1 MSGLYTIG
9 VVIVLFSIIAVIAFY
24 AYRLA
29 RTQRSGDTTDERLR
43 ALMDQR
49 RGASEAPA
57 PTVAAKGSASMTLP
71 WVRDRAAAQE
81 PDPSVVGQVRTYAG
95 APGLRSL
102 SEQPIFLRK
111 DRAGDVIF
119 QVEEKRATPIKYVLE
134 PRIRQ
139 VLAQVA
145 QQADRDFGKTWAVLA
160 SEDPEGK
167 LVITR
172 LL

>member
-9 VVIVLFSIIAVIAFY
+9 VVLILFSIFAVIVY
-24 AYRLA
+24 YGYRLV
-29 RTQRSGDTTDERLR
+29 RTQKTGDTTDERLR

-49 RGASEAPA
+49 RGATEAAVPA
-57 PTVAAKGSASMTLP
+57 ATAAKASPMALP
-71 WVRDRAAAQE
+71 WARDRAAAQE
-81 PDPSVVGQVRTYAG
+81 PDPSVVGQVRTYDG

-111 DRAGDVIF
+111 DSTGEVIF

-134 PRIRQ
+134 PRVRQ